1 MGARSPARHRH
12 YYPGTAM
19 LRSFAQALRAP
30 LGEILPLLVLGVGLA
45 GVLGTARAAGEIT
58 YILECSGAIGGT
70 RRPE

>member
-1 MGARSPARHRH
+1 
-12 YYPGTAM
+12 M